1 MNHDDHVRLIA
12 AGITHPGGI
21 WADFGAGWGAF
32 TLAIRELTGPEGEI
46 FALDRDR
53 SALGSLRERMIE
65 QFPGTSL
72 HLIDG
77 DLRHP
82 PEMPPLD
89 GIVAANSLHYV
100 DRTQQAATL
109 QRWSSLLKPDG
120 CIVLVE
126 YDTSRSSSW
135 LPYPISFR
143 RLGQIAREAGLPD
156 PRLLATHP
164 SQWGEGIYSAVMEMI
179 TSKSG
184 RQLG

>member
-1 MNHDDHVRLIA
+1 MNHDDHVHLIA
-12 AGITHPGGI
+12 AGIAHPGGL

-32 TLAIRELTGPEGEI
+32 TLAMRELTGPEGEI
-46 FALDRDR
+46 LALDRDW

-65 QFPGTSL
+65 QYPGTSL
-72 HLIDG
+72 FLIYG
-77 DLRHP
+77 DLCHP
-82 PEMPPLD
+82 QEMPPLD
-89 GIVAANSLHYV
+89 GIVAANPLHYV

-109 QRWSSLLKPDG
+109 QRWSGLLKPDG

-135 LPYPISFR
+135 LPYPISFQ

-164 SQWGEGIYSAVMEMI
+164 SQWGEGIYSAAMEMI